1 MSKYSEVK
9 SEVCRI
15 AKKAYAEKL
24 MAGTSGNVA
33 KFVPEDGVM
42 AVTPSSLDYGMMTD
56 DDIVVIDLDGN
67 PVEGDRRPT
76 SEWRM
81 HAEIFK
87 ARKDLTCSV
96 HTHSPRATAFAVVHK
111 PIPVILL
118 EMMPF
123 IGGDIPLAKFALM
136 GTQEVGDAVVDALV
150 RRNACLMENHG
161 VVAVGTNLEQA
172 YVRAVYVE
180 DAAKIYHFAL
190 QVGDPQ
196 LVPDDAL
203 ATLRARYNLPE

>member
-1 MSKYSEVK
+1 MSKYAEEK

-15 AKKAYAEKL
+15 AKKAYSEKL

-33 KFVPEDGVM
+33 MFVPEDGVM
-42 AVTPSSLDYGMMTD
+42 VVTPSSLDYGLMTE

-67 PVEGDRRPT
+67 AVEGERRPT

-81 HAEIFK
+81 HAAIFT
-87 ARKDLTCSV
+87 AREDLTCSV
-96 HTHSPRATAFAVVHK
+96 HTHSPRATAFAVVHR
-111 PIPVILL
+111 PIPVILV
-118 EMMPF
+118 EMMPY

-136 GTQEVGDAVVDALV
+136 GTQELADEVVKALV

-161 VVAVGTNLEQA
+161 VVAVGTNIDQA
-172 YVRAVYVE
+172 YTRAVYVE

-196 LVPDDAL
+196 LLPDA
-203 ATLRARYNLPE
+203 AMAALRARYNLPE

>member
-15 AKKAYAEKL
+15 AKL

-33 KFVPEDGVM
+33 
-42 AVTPSSLDYGMMTD
+42 AVSYRGWRRCASSSLSSPTSGMMTD
-56 DDIVVIDLDGN
+56 DDIVIDLDGN

-150 RRNACLMENHG
+150 RRNVYSLMENHG
-161 VVAVGTNLEQA
+161 G
-172 YVRAVYVE
+172 
-180 DAAKIYHFAL
+180 
-190 QVGDPQ
+190 
-196 LVPDDAL
+196 
-203 ATLRARYNLPE
+203 